1 MLHLDISAATA
12 KLLTPTYGITNQE
25 CTSLRTTVRR
35 YIEEW
40 LQERKNGEHAWSM
53 DPYNRPLREQVHE
66 SAKRIQGARYQHIL
80 WIGIGGS
87 ALGPRVIIDA
97 FGSSKAPTMH
107 ILDSVDPSSI
117 QRTVSTLD
125 WAQTFVVIVS
135 KSGNTLESMSLFFY
149 LWDELKQHRKGK
161 AKEHVLALT
170 DPAEGALRRFCVSQG
185 IQMLPIPPGVGGRFS
200 VFTPIGLLP
209 MSLCG
214 GNIDAFL
221 QGAKEMDTLCQ
232 QTSLE
237 ENPAALLAVVQFLLD
252 TQKKNPIRIV
262 MPYSDRLR
270 HIAAWDQQLIAESL
284 GKRSGPLPIPFAAHG
299 PQDQHSLLQQ
309 WLAGPRGFWHLFIR
323 ELEKPRIEIP
333 TTVESAFTF
342 IAGKTFGEL
351 LDACE
356 EGTAHA
362 LTKNKHPN
370 VTLSLSRLDEA
381 HLGQLFFLF
390 MVEVVFLGKLY
401 RIDPYGQPAVE
412 QGKKITREILSK

>member
-25 CTSLRTTVRR
+25 CTALRTTVRR

-53 DPYNRPLREQVHE
+53 DPYNRPLRERVQDCEKHIR
-66 SAKRIQGARYQHIL
+66 SARRQSIL
-80 WIGIGGS
+80 WVGIGGS
-87 ALGPRVIIDA
+87 ALGPRVIVDA
-97 FGSSKAPTMH
+97 FRSSKTPRIH
-107 ILDSVDPSSI
+107 ILDTVDPSHI
-117 QRTVSTLD
+117 QHIVSTLD
-125 WAQTFVVIVS
+125 WAETFVVIAS
-135 KSGNTLESMSLFFY
+135 KSGDTLESMSLFFY
-149 LWDELKQHRKGK
+149 LWDELRKKCKGK

-170 DPAEGALRRFCVSQG
+170 DPAEGSLRRFCMSQG
-185 IQMLPIPPGVGGRFS
+185 IPMLPIPPRVGGRFS

-214 GNIDAFL
+214 GSIDAFL

-252 TQKKNPIRIV
+252 TQKKNHLRIV
-262 MPYSDRLR
+262 MPYSERIR
-270 HIAAWDQQLIAESL
+270 HIAEWDQQLIAESL
-284 GKRSGPLPIPFAAHG
+284 GKRAGALPFPLAAHG

-323 ELEKPRIEIP
+323 EGEKPRLEIP

-362 LTKNKHPN
+362 LTKKKHPHI
-370 VTLSLSRLDEA
+370 TLSLSRLDEA

-390 MVEVVFLGKLY
+390 MVETIFLGKLY

-412 QGKKITREILSK
+412 QGKKITREILSA